1 MVCLYLFWFRNLVYG
16 MNGILRVCLP
26 INTIKLFFLTW
37 SRIYFWNRGNN
48 HIFSFL
54 RLLMYKMLLTYDS
67 FLKIKAF
74 HIRIFMHYEAYLFPG
89 ILNMKKMCILFFSLP
104 PHILPLATKK
114 GHHRIELYQ
123 FSLHA
128 SHIEA
133 FLFSMYKFRILSF
146 QWVDSF
152 IANCCYCLVTQWC
165 PPSSS
170 VHGISQARILEWVA
184 IPSPGELPNPEIKL
198 ASPVS
203 PESPALQVDS
213 LSLSHWGSPVL
224 NMRQCYNVSLKYQL
238 WFIKFIRKIIVY
250 CIQIS
255 ALSIDPSFLTL

>member
-1 MVCLYLFWFRNLVYG
+1 MLFRSHL
-16 MNGILRVCLP
+16 ILCRPLLLLP
-26 INTIKLFFLTW
+26 SI
-37 SRIYFWNRGNN
+37 
-48 HIFSFL
+48 
-54 RLLMYKMLLTYDS
+54 
-67 FLKIKAF
+67 
-74 HIRIFMHYEAYLFPG
+74 
-89 ILNMKKMCILFFSLP
+89 
-104 PHILPLATKK
+104 
-114 GHHRIELYQ
+114 
-123 FSLHA
+123 
-128 SHIEA
+128 
-133 FLFSMYKFRILSF
+133 
-146 QWVDSF
+146 
-152 IANCCYCLVTQWC
+152 
-165 PPSSS
+165 PPSIRVLSNESVLRMRWPKCWIKKSLSSSIRKERNVVAQSCPAFCDPVDCGPPGSS
-170 VHGISQARILEWVA
+170 VHGVLQARILEWVA